1 MRPAQLPEPGPAAPR
16 VRPRLLVGLAVVV
29 GWAAL
34 IAVDDA
40 LPGGGDGDIADPTLA
55 FLRTHVL
62 SLGILAVLLVAF
74 VRWAGWS
81 RDVWRERPER
91 RVPRWWLAFPVLYAV
106 QVAGGLTTADWS
118 QAPSYLLVLLIG
130 TLLVGF
136 TEELG
141 IRGILLTGARGS
153 VPELGVLVVTCVAFG
168 LLHALN
174 LLHGAP
180 LGPTAVQVAGAAGF
194 GVLFYAVRRA
204 TGLLWP
210 VMLLHGLD
218 DFGGYAQPSLGGATP
233 ETPVWASVALL
244 ISAVLAVALVVSVAR
259 ESRRRPVA
267 PAAGRR

>member
-1 MRPAQLPEPGPAAPR
+1 

-34 IAVDDA
+34 IAVDDV

-62 SLGILAVLLVAF
+62 SLSIVAVLLVAF

-153 VPELGVLVVTCVAFG
+153 MPELGVLVVTCVVFG
-168 LLHALN
+168 LLHTLN

-180 LGPTAVQVAGAAGF
+180 LGPTAVQVAGAAGY
-194 GVLFYAVRRA
+194 GVLFYAIRRA
-204 TGLLWP
+204 TGVLWP

-218 DFGGYAQPSLGGATP
+218 DFGGYAQPAATP
-233 ETPVWASVALL
+233 DTPVWAAVALL
-244 ISAVLAVALVVSVAR
+244 ISAALAVAVVVSVAR
-259 ESRRRPVA
+259 ESRRRPA
-267 PAAGRR
+267 AAADGLEPAGVRP